1 MWNRKNWWDKENWK
15 NYHREFH
22 ERLEQ
27 FGRLGRLRIWI
38 IYVLSDDPKN
48 GVEIMDAIEKMHKA
62 FHNMNPQGHKHH
74 AHHEHGKD
82 HSSWRPS
89 PGSIYP
95 MLSKMVEEDLISKME
110 DGRYELTLKGQ
121 TTANKLLMHF
131 PAYGSTDQDKF
142 KLENVL
148 TEITGYVSYLEDIE
162 KEKLV
167 PHQAKIELLSERLK
181 KIGES
186 LKKE

>member
-1 MWNRKNWWDKENWK
+1 MPTMN
-15 NYHREFH
+15 
-22 ERLEQ
+22 
-27 FGRLGRLRIWI
+27 
-38 IYVLSDDPKN
+38 
-48 GVEIMDAIEKMHKA
+48 MEKT
-62 FHNMNPQGHKHH
+62 
-74 AHHEHGKD
+74 

-121 TTANKLLMHF
+121 TTADKLLMHF
-131 PAYGSTDQDKF
+131 PAYGSTDQDK
-142 KLENVL
+142 LENVL
-148 TEITGYVSYLEDIE
+148 TEINDYISYLEDIE